1 MRAIYGDE
9 TVLLKKRKLMPFERL
24 LLQALGGARI
34 LKDLAGKEIDDQIG
48 YVYDY
53 QITTEKYDT
62 ERQQFLLVSDRK
74 MFQTRYEAE
83 HSNQLAAMNDDE
95 GRVKSSVFANE
106 LLELYEL
113 ARSVIRD
120 QPEVEIYI
128 AAANCLP
135 VHQ

>member
-1 MRAIYGDE
+1 MTIFKRTERQYYREMRAIYGDE

-62 ERQQFLLVSDRK
+62 ERQQFL
-74 MFQTRYEAE
+74 
-83 HSNQLAAMNDDE
+83 
-95 GRVKSSVFANE
+95 
-106 LLELYEL
+106 
-113 ARSVIRD
+113 
-120 QPEVEIYI
+120 
-128 AAANCLP
+128 
-135 VHQ
+135 

>member
-1 MRAIYGDE
+1 
-9 TVLLKKRKLMPFERL
+9 
-24 LLQALGGARI
+24 
-34 LKDLAGKEIDDQIG
+34 
-48 YVYDY
+48 
-53 QITTEKYDT
+53 
-62 ERQQFLLVSDRK
+62 